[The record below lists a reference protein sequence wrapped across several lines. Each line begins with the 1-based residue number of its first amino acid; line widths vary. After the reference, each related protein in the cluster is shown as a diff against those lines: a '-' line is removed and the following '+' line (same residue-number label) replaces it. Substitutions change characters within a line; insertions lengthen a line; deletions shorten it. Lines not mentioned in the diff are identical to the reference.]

1 MRFGDQWYKNY
12 EASTVV
18 SGSSDYF
25 DPSEF
30 DTVEQENTSW
40 QITKEGRPTE
50 DGRSP
55 AYSGCDD
62 SYKLMQYNT
71 TGVNTGYEW
80 YCPAVRNY
88 AWLKVINSAGFE
100 IDWLLKRYTPSDS
113 FGVIYANSNPGERN
127 FHCRH

>member
-30 DTVEQENTSW
+30 TQWSKR
-40 QITKEGRPTE
+40 ILRGKSPKKEDQRKTGAHLPILDVMIPT
-50 DGRSP
+50 
-55 AYSGCDD
+55 
-62 SYKLMQYNT
+62 KLMQYNT

-100 IDWLLKRYTPSDS
+100 IDLAS
-113 FGVIYANSNPGERN
+113 
-127 FHCRH
+127 